1 MGVKTNIAHI
11 DTNIIV
17 RLITQDN
24 SAEVKKAE
32 KLIEDKHN
40 IYVLEDAAL
49 MEVVFVLMGDFY
61 HFSRQDV
68 ADSIKTVMAID
79 NIYLNKSV
87 ISHTLDMFV
96 AHPKLSFVDCY
107 LATVTDLSGETPLWT
122 LDQKLA
128 HQSPIAKLVQS

>member
-87 ISHTLDMFV
+87 ISAALDLFV
-96 AHPKLSFVDCY
+96 AQPKLSFVDCY
-107 LATVTDLSGETPLWT
+107 LAIMAETSGETPLWT
-122 LDQKLA
+122 LDKKLA
-128 HQSPIAKLVQS
+128 TQVPTAKLVA